1 MPGYNDEYKRI
12 DSGDAKIVIGTRSA
26 VFAPVHNLGLIV
38 MDEEQENTYKS
49 ERTPRYSAKD
59 VANFRAKYNK
69 ALFLMTSAT
78 PSLESY
84 SSAVSGK
91 IEL

>member
-1 MPGYNDEYKRI
+1 
-12 DSGDAKIVIGTRSA
+12 
-26 VFAPVHNLGLIV
+26 

-69 ALFLMTSAT
+69 ALFSDDFGNAK
-78 PSLESY
+78 S
-84 SSAVSGK
+84 
-91 IEL
+91 